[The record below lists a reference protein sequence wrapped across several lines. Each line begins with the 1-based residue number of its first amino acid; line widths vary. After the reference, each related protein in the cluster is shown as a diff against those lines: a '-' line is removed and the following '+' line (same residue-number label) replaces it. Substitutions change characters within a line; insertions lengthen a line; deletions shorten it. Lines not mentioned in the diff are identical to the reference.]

1 MPVALRE
8 ELLPIFFLYIAVT
21 TVALVAIRRSALSDV
36 ARAVWTL
43 TVLLVPFL
51 GPLAF
56 FVVNAGRRRE

>member
-1 MPVALRE
+1 MPLALRE
-8 ELLPIFFLYIAVT
+8 EFLPIFLLYIAVT
-21 TVALVAIRRSALSDV
+21 TVTLVTIRRSALSDV

-56 FVVNAGRRRE
+56 FVVNVGRR

>member
-1 MPVALRE
+1 MLTIPFRGALHFSWRRCNATP
-8 ELLPIFFLYIAVT
+8 LR
-21 TVALVAIRRSALSDV
+21 AIRRSALSDV